1 VSQLLA
7 SVASCGPGSTKMQFR
22 TFVWCDNVRNNSRAG
37 VPFQFSNFAGLKW
50 GTAMKSTFTLKNMA
64 RSILVASVIMFAV
77 AGAVHAQGSTAKKSG
92 SSASSPG
99 SYTYGKDA
107 ARDYA
112 VSQGSGSHIYGKDQ
126 SADYA
131 KSQESGSYSYGKDS
145 SSDYSRSQ
153 GSSSSPGRATGMGS
167 SSSQGSSTSGTSSG
181 SGGY

>member
-1 VSQLLA
+1 LIQQTARRARLDCDAISHICLVRQRTEQL
-7 SVASCGPGSTKMQFR
+7 SCWRTILIQQFC
-22 TFVWCDNVRNNSRAG
+22 WIEMG
-37 VPFQFSNFAGLKW
+37 K
-50 GTAMKSTFTLKNMA
+50 AMKNTFTLKNA
-64 RSILVASVIMFAV
+64 TQSIFVATVMFAA
-77 AGAVHAQGSTAKKSG
+77 AGAVHAQGSTAKKSDN
-92 SSASSPG
+92 SASSSG
-99 SYTYGKDA
+99 GYTYGKDA

-153 GSSSSPGRATGMGS
+153 GSSSTGRATGMGS